1 VRRAWR
7 GVGPEAAVLALAAG
21 LRLAALGRVPT
32 NPYYDAAVRSMGTS
46 WAAFLSGAFEPGRR
60 VAIDKPPVDLWL
72 QVASTRLLGFDGVG
86 LLLPEALGGIAL
98 VAALMWL
105 LRTLLGRGAA
115 LAGGLALAVAPSA
128 VIVARSDTMDA
139 VMAALA
145 VAGAAVVA
153 RAARSGRR
161 GPLVGAGVLLGLA
174 FEVKLAEALLPVCA
188 AAALWWLIGPP
199 ARRPRVV
206 GLGLLGGA
214 FVASALAWLVVVSVV
229 PLHPRPWAL
238 GASDGSPWR
247 AALVYNGTARL
258 FGAGGNA
265 PDEDAALVAPVAP
278 ARHEAARRGGAVAAR
293 GAAARHG
300 AALAREH
307 AAARREAALAR
318 EHAAARREAA
328 LAREHAAARREA
340 ALARRAREHAAAV
353 ARRTAPPG
361 PLRLLSAQA
370 HLGRWIGIEAVAALA
385 ALAVALAL
393 GGARGLGRTAR
404 GGLLALVLWLVA
416 GLALCSAMP
425 SLRPRYLAC
434 VDPAVA
440 ACLGAGV
447 ALAVRARPRP
457 ARLAGAAALCAV
469 LALPLATAVAAVGH
483 GVQVSGRTGAMPA
496 ARVAALSAFLRARTA
511 GAADEVAVSAP
522 SKAGQLIARDAR
534 PVLILSDGQGNQL
547 VSPAQLAGAVAG
559 GRVRYALLGD
569 ACTANSGNERTGCL
583 PVMRWARAHGVDVS
597 RAAGQPHAGALYA
610 LTLRAGAAGACGRTP
625 TSATSP
631 RTAPVAGRFASHRA
645 TRGPG
650 RRGARARRASRR
662 CSAARRSRS
671 PLAPVAV
678 DPPSRGSRRC
688 AATGPAT
695 GPRCRGSRAA
705 SRRRGRP
712 GRPCRGS
719 RAPAAA
725 AGAGMA
731 AASDSRPRP
740 RPRPRGARTARSPRA
755 RSCRR
760 RSTLR

>member
-7 GVGPEAAVLALAAG
+7 GLGPEAAVLALAAV

-46 WAAFLSGAFEPGRR
+46 WAAFLSGAFEPGGR

-72 QVASTRLLGFDGVG
+72 QVASTRLLGFNGVA

-105 LRTLLGRGAA
+105 LRTITDPPARGAA

-153 RAARSGRR
+153 RAARSGRMW
-161 GPLVGAGVLLGLA
+161 PLAGAGVLLGLA

-188 AAALWWLIGPP
+188 AGALWWFAGPR
-199 ARRPRVV
+199 ARRPRAV

-258 FGAGGNA
+258 LGGGGNA
-265 PDEDAALVAPVAP
+265 PNEDAALSAP
-278 ARHEAARRGGAVAAR
+278 AAPTTPTQ
-293 GAAARHG
+293 
-300 AALAREH
+300 
-307 AAARREAALAR
+307 REAAGGR
-318 EHAAARREAA
+318 DAAASRGAPASR
-328 LAREHAAARREA
+328 AAAG
-340 ALARRAREHAAAV
+340 LARRAREHAAAV
-353 ARRTAPPG
+353 ARRPAPAG

-393 GGARGLGRTAR
+393 GGVRGLGRSAR
-404 GGLLALVLWLVA
+404 GGLLALALWLVA

-425 SLRPRYLAC
+425 GLRPRYLAC

-457 ARLAGAAALCAV
+457 ARLTGAVALCAV
-469 LALPLATAVAAVGH
+469 LALPLATAVAAVH
-483 GVQVSGRTGAMPA
+483 RGVQVSGRTGAMPA
-496 ARVAALSAFLRARTA
+496 ARVAALSGYLRVRDA
-511 GAADEVAVSAP
+511 GTADEVAVSAP
-522 SKAGQLIARDAR
+522 SKAGPLIARDGR

-547 VSPAQLAGAVAG
+547 VSPAALASAVDS

-583 PVMRWARAHGVDVS
+583 PVVRWARAHGADVS
-597 RAAGQPHAGALYA
+597 RAAGQPHRGALYA
-610 LTLRAGAAGACGRTP
+610 LSPSGPAGAAAGCGRTA

-631 RTAPVAGRFASHRA
+631 RRARVAARSASRRASRAPA
-645 TRGPG
+645 

-662 CSAARRSRS
+662 CSSARRSRS
-671 PLAPVAV
+671 LRARASAGR
-678 DPPSRGSRRC
+678 PSRGNRRC
-688 AATGPAT
+688 VAIAPASAS
-695 GPRCRGSRAA
+695 RCR
-705 SRRRGRP
+705 
-712 GRPCRGS
+712 
-719 RAPAAA
+719 
-725 AGAGMA
+725 
-731 AASDSRPRP
+731 
-740 RPRPRGARTARSPRA
+740 
-755 RSCRR
+755 
-760 RSTLR
+760 

>member
-1 VRRAWR
+1 ARRPVAPARRVVRRAWR
-7 GVGPEAAVLALAAG
+7 GLGPEAAVLALAAV

-72 QVASTRLLGFDGVG
+72 QVASTRLLGFNGVG

-105 LRTLLGRGAA
+105 LRTLLGRTVS

-153 RAARSGRR
+153 RAARGGSRW
-161 GPLVGAGVLLGLA
+161 PLVGAGVLLGLA
-174 FEVKLAEALLPVCA
+174 FEVKLAEALLPVTA
-188 AAALWWLIGPP
+188 AAALWWFAGPRAP
-199 ARRPRVV
+199 RPRAG

-214 FVASALAWLVVVSVV
+214 FVASALAWLVLVSVV

-238 GASDGSPWR
+238 GSSDGSPWR

-258 FGAGGNA
+258 LGGGANA
-265 PDEDAALVAPVAP
+265 PSAP
-278 ARHEAARRGGAVAAR
+278 ARGA
-293 GAAARHG
+293 GAAGELAASPG
-300 AALAREH
+300 APAPR
-307 AAARREAALAR
+307 AAA
-318 EHAAARREAA
+318 
-328 LAREHAAARREA
+328 A
-340 ALARRAREHAAAV
+340 ALARRAREHTAAV
-353 ARRTAPPG
+353 ARRPAPAG

-393 GGARGLGRTAR
+393 GGARGLGRLER
-404 GGLLALVLWLVA
+404 GGLLALALWLVA

-425 SLRPRYLAC
+425 GLRPRYLAC

-457 ARLAGAAALCAV
+457 ARVAGAAALCAV
-469 LALPLATAVAAVGH
+469 LALPLATAVAAVSG

-496 ARVAALSAFLRARTA
+496 ARVAALSGFLRAHAA
-511 GAADEVAVSAP
+511 GAVDEVAVSAP
-522 SKAGQLIARDAR
+522 SKAGPLIARDGR

-547 VSPAQLAGAVAG
+547 VSPVALARAVAG

-569 ACTANSGNERTGCL
+569 ACTATSGNERTGCL
-583 PVMRWARAHGVDVS
+583 PVVRWARAHGVDVS
-597 RAAGQPHAGALYA
+597 LAAGQPHGGALYA
-610 LTLRAGAAGACGRTP
+610 LKRRAAAAGGCGRTA
-625 TSATSP
+625 TFATSL
-631 RTAPVAGRFASHRA
+631 RRAPAAAGSAGRRAS
-645 TRGPG
+645 RGPG

-662 CSAARRSRS
+662 CTAARRSRS
-671 PLAPVAV
+671 PLAPVAA
-678 DPPSRGSRRC
+678 DPPSPGSRRC
-688 AATGPAT
+688 AATAT
-695 GPRCRGSRAA
+695 TSAPRCQRSRAA
-705 SRRRGRP
+705 SRRTARP
-712 GRPCRGS
+712 GRRCRGS
-719 RAPAAA
+719 RAPAAGGR
-725 AGAGMA
+725 AGTA
-731 AASDSRPRP
+731 AASGSHRRRTPRRP
-740 RPRPRGARTARSPRA
+740 GARRDRTRA
-755 RSCRR
+755 VRSCHR
-760 RSTLR
+760 RSTRP

>member
-1 VRRAWR
+1 MGRAWR
-7 GVGPEAAVLALAAG
+7 GVGRRAGGGLWPEAAVVALAAV

-72 QVASTRLLGFDGVG
+72 QVASTRLLGFNGVA

-105 LRTLLGRGAA
+105 LRTLLGRAAA

-153 RAARSGRR
+153 RAARSGSRW
-161 GPLVGAGVLLGLA
+161 PLVGAGVLLGLA
-174 FEVKLAEALLPVCA
+174 FEVKLAEALLPVGA
-188 AAALWWLIGPP
+188 AAALWWFAGPR
-199 ARRPRVV
+199 APRSRAL

-229 PLHPRPWAL
+229 PLHPLPWAL
-238 GASDGSPWR
+238 GASNGSPWR

-258 FGAGGNA
+258 LGAGGNA
-265 PDEDAALVAPVAP
+265 PSVPAGGTLAGDGLAASPG
-278 ARHEAARRGGAVAAR
+278 ARASGVDT
-293 GAAARHG
+293 
-300 AALAREH
+300 ALT
-307 AAARREAALAR
+307 
-318 EHAAARREAA
+318 
-328 LAREHAAARREA
+328 
-340 ALARRAREHAAAV
+340 RRAREHAAAV
-353 ARRTAPPG
+353 ERRPAPAG

-393 GGARGLGRTAR
+393 GGARGLGRLGR
-404 GGLLALVLWLVA
+404 GGLLALGVWLVA
-416 GLALCSAMP
+416 GLALCSVIAG
-425 SLRPRYLAC
+425 LRPRYLAC

-496 ARVAALSAFLRARTA
+496 ARVAALSGFLQART
-511 GAADEVAVSAP
+511 GGLADEVAVSAP
-522 SKAGQLIARDAR
+522 SKAGPLIAHDGR

-547 VSPAQLAGAVAG
+547 VSPTALAHAVSTD
-559 GRVRYALLGD
+559 RVRYALIGD

-583 PVMRWARAHGVDVS
+583 PVVRWARAHGVDVS
-597 RAAGQPHAGALYA
+597 RAAGQPHRGALYA
-610 LTLRAGAAGACGRTP
+610 LSPSGRVAGAAGCGRTA
-625 TSATSP
+625 TSARSP
-631 RTAPVAGRFASHRA
+631 RRARAVGRSARRRASHA
-645 TRGPG
+645 PA

-662 CSAARRSRS
+662 CSGARRSRS
-671 PLAPVAV
+671 LLVRAPS
-678 DPPSRGSRRC
+678 DPPSLGSRRC
-688 AATGPAT
+688 AATAT
-695 GPRCRGSRAA
+695 ATASRCR
-705 SRRRGRP
+705 
-712 GRPCRGS
+712 
-719 RAPAAA
+719 
-725 AGAGMA
+725 
-731 AASDSRPRP
+731 
-740 RPRPRGARTARSPRA
+740 
-755 RSCRR
+755 
-760 RSTLR
+760 

>member
-7 GVGPEAAVLALAAG
+7 GLGPEAAVLALAAV

-72 QVASTRLLGFDGVG
+72 QVASTRLFGFDGVA

-105 LRTLLGRGAA
+105 LRTLLDRSVA

-153 RAARSGRR
+153 RAARSGSRW
-161 GPLVGAGVLLGLA
+161 PLVGAGVLLGLA
-174 FEVKLAEALLPVCA
+174 FEVKLAEALLPVGA
-188 AAALWWLIGPP
+188 AAALWWFAGPR
-199 ARRPRVV
+199 ALRPRAV

-258 FGAGGNA
+258 VGGAGNA
-265 PDEDAALVAPVAP
+265 PSAAA
-278 ARHEAARRGGAVAAR
+278 GGAVAGRAAAAASR
-293 GAAARHG
+293 GAPPSRA
-300 AALAREH
+300 
-307 AAARREAALAR
+307 
-318 EHAAARREAA
+318 
-328 LAREHAAARREA
+328 A
-340 ALARRAREHAAAV
+340 ALARRAREHAAAL
-353 ARRTAPPG
+353 ARRPAPAG

-393 GGARGLGRTAR
+393 GGARGLGRVGR
-404 GGLLALVLWLVA
+404 GGLLALALWLVA

-425 SLRPRYLAC
+425 GLRPRYLAC

-457 ARLAGAAALCAV
+457 ARLVGAAVLCAV
-469 LALPLATAVAAVGH
+469 LALPLVTAVAAVSRGA
-483 GVQVSGRTGAMPA
+483 QVSGRTGAMPA
-496 ARVAALSAFLRARTA
+496 ARVAALSAFLHAHAA
-511 GAADEVAVSAP
+511 GAVDEVAVSAP
-522 SKAGQLIARDAR
+522 AKAGPLIARDGR

-547 VSPAQLAGAVAG
+547 VSPAALASAVDA
-559 GRVRYALLGD
+559 GRVRYALIGD
-569 ACTANSGNERTGCL
+569 ACTANSGNDRTGCL
-583 PVMRWARAHGVDVS
+583 PVVRWARAHGVDVS
-597 RAAGQPHAGALYA
+597 RAAGQPHRGSLYA
-610 LTLRAGAAGACGRTP
+610 LTPSGPAAGAAGCGRTA
-625 TSATSP
+625 TSARSL
-631 RTAPVAGRFASHRA
+631 RRALAAGRSAGRRAS
-645 TRGPG
+645 RGPA
-650 RRGARARRASRR
+650 RRGARARRASRP
-662 CSAARRSRS
+662 CNGARRSRS
-671 PLAPVAV
+671 LLVRAPA
-678 DPPSRGSRRC
+678 DPPSLGSRRC
-688 AATGPAT
+688 AATGPASAR
-695 GPRCRGSRAA
+695 RCR
-705 SRRRGRP
+705 
-712 GRPCRGS
+712 
-719 RAPAAA
+719 
-725 AGAGMA
+725 
-731 AASDSRPRP
+731 
-740 RPRPRGARTARSPRA
+740 
-755 RSCRR
+755 
-760 RSTLR
+760 

>member
-1 VRRAWR
+1 VDRAWR
-7 GVGPEAAVLALAAG
+7 GLGRGAWLWPEAAVVALAAA

-46 WAAFLSGAFEPGRR
+46 WPAFLSGAFEPGRR

-72 QVASTRLLGFDGVG
+72 QVASTRLFGFNGVA
-86 LLLPEALGGIAL
+86 LLLPAALGGIAL

-105 LRTLLGRGAA
+105 LRTLLGRTAA

-145 VAGAAVVA
+145 MAGAAVVA
-153 RAARSGRR
+153 RTARSGSRW
-161 GPLVGAGVLLGLA
+161 PLVGAGVLLGLA
-174 FEVKLAEALLPVCA
+174 FEVKLAEALLPIGA
-188 AAALWWLIGPP
+188 AAALWWFAGPRALR
-199 ARRPRVV
+199 ARAV

-247 AALVYNGTARL
+247 AALVYNGTDRL
-258 FGAGGNA
+258 LGGGGNA
-265 PDEDAALVAPVAP
+265 PDVASPAA
-278 ARHEAARRGGAVAAR
+278 GGSGDAVAAR
-293 GAAARHG
+293 AAPSARD
-300 AALAREH
+300 AATGRVPTPREV
-307 AAARREAALAR
+307 
-318 EHAAARREAA
+318 
-328 LAREHAAARREA
+328 A

-353 ARRTAPPG
+353 ARRPASAG

-393 GGARGLGRTAR
+393 GGARGLGRLGR
-404 GGLLALVLWLVA
+404 GGLLVLALWLFA
-416 GLALCSAMP
+416 GLALCSAMAG
-425 SLRPRYLAC
+425 LRPRYLAC

-469 LALPLATAVAAVGH
+469 LALPLASAVAAVSD

-496 ARVAALSAFLRARTA
+496 ARIAALSSFLQARTA
-511 GAADEVAVSAP
+511 GAADEVAASAP
-522 SKAGQLIARDAR
+522 SKAGPLIAHDGR
-534 PVLILSDGQGNQL
+534 PVLILSDGQGHQL
-547 VSPAQLAGAVAG
+547 VSPAALARAVAG

-569 ACTANSGNERTGCL
+569 ACTATSGNERTGCL
-583 PVMRWARAHGVDVS
+583 PVVRWARAHGVDVS
-597 RAAGQPHAGALYA
+597 RAAGQPHRGALYA
-610 LTLRAGAAGACGRTP
+610 LSPSGPAAGAAGCGRTA

-631 RTAPVAGRFASHRA
+631 RRARVAARSAGRRA
-645 TRGPG
+645 NHGPG

-662 CSAARRSRS
+662 CSGARRSRS
-671 PLAPVAV
+671 LLLPVAS
-678 DPPSRGSRRC
+678 DRPSLGIRRC
-688 AATGPAT
+688 AARARAT
-695 GPRCRGSRAA
+695 ASRCR
-705 SRRRGRP
+705 
-712 GRPCRGS
+712 
-719 RAPAAA
+719 
-725 AGAGMA
+725 
-731 AASDSRPRP
+731 
-740 RPRPRGARTARSPRA
+740 
-755 RSCRR
+755 
-760 RSTLR
+760 

>member
-1 VRRAWR
+1 MRRAWR
-7 GVGPEAAVLALAAG
+7 GLARRAWSGAGPEAAVLALAAV

-72 QVASTRLLGFDGVG
+72 QVASTRLLGFNGVA

-105 LRTLLGRGAA
+105 LRTLLGRTAA

-128 VIVARSDTMDA
+128 VVVARSDTMDA

-153 RAARSGRR
+153 RAARSGARW
-161 GPLVGAGVLLGLA
+161 PLVGAGVLLGLA
-174 FEVKLAEALLPVCA
+174 FEVKLAEALLPVAA
-188 AAALWWLIGPP
+188 AAALWWFAGPR
-199 ARRPRVV
+199 ARRPRAL

-214 FVASALAWLVVVSVV
+214 FVVSALAWLVVVSVV

-258 FGAGGNA
+258 LGQGGNA
-265 PDEDAALVAPVAP
+265 PSAP
-278 ARHEAARRGGAVAAR
+278 A
-293 GAAARHG
+293 GAAAAGRG
-300 AALAREH
+300 LAVTRWSR
-307 AAARREAALAR
+307 ARQRVD
-318 EHAAARREAA
+318 
-328 LAREHAAARREA
+328 A

-353 ARRTAPPG
+353 ARRPAPAG

-393 GGARGLGRTAR
+393 GGARGLGRLGR
-404 GGLLALVLWLVA
+404 GGLLALGLWLVA

-425 SLRPRYLAC
+425 GLRPRYLAC

-496 ARVAALSAFLRARTA
+496 ARVAALSAFLRAHTA
-511 GAADEVAVSAP
+511 GA
-522 SKAGQLIARDAR
+522 RR
-534 PVLILSDGQGNQL
+534 R
-547 VSPAQLAGAVAG
+547 G
-559 GRVRYALLGD
+559 GRQRAVEGGTAHRPRRAPGADPLRRPGQSARLAL
-569 ACTANSGNERTGCL
+569 
-583 PVMRWARAHGVDVS
+583 
-597 RAAGQPHAGALYA
+597 GA
-610 LTLRAGAAGACGRTP
+610 
-625 TSATSP
+625 
-631 RTAPVAGRFASHRA
+631 
-645 TRGPG
+645 G
-650 RRGARARRASRR
+650 RRGGRRPRALRAARRRVHGEQRQRAHRLPARRAVGAGARGRR
-662 CSAARRSRS
+662 QPRGRPAARRHALRAQPATGGRGGRLRKNCHVRQVAANGAGGGSVRGPPGQPCAWPSRRTCS
-671 PLAPVAV
+671 TRVPALQWRQAISVTPARASA
-678 DPPSRGSRRC
+678 DPPCLGSRRC
-688 AATGPAT
+688 AATAT
-695 GPRCRGSRAA
+695 ATASRAVEV
-705 SRRRGRP
+705 GRLAAV
-712 GRPCRGS
+712 GDDLVGGAVDLEDRQRALGLAGGS
-719 RAPAAA
+719 ER
-725 AGAGMA
+725 
-731 AASDSRPRP
+731 
-740 RPRPRGARTARSPRA
+740 
-755 RSCRR
+755 
-760 RSTLR
+760 

>member
-7 GVGPEAAVLALAAG
+7 GFGPEAAILALAAV
-21 LRLAALGRVPT
+21 LRLAALDRVPT

-72 QVASTRLLGFDGVG
+72 QVASTRVLGFNGVA
-86 LLLPEALGGIAL
+86 LLLPEALGGIAV
-98 VAALMWL
+98 VAAVMWL
-105 LRTLLGRGAA
+105 LRTLLGRGAS
-115 LAGGLALAVAPSA
+115 LAGGLALAVTPSA

-153 RAARSGRR
+153 RAARGGRLW
-161 GPLVGAGVLLGLA
+161 PLAWAGALLGLA

-188 AAALWWLIGPP
+188 AGALWLLAGPR
-199 ARRPRVV
+199 AWRRRAG
-206 GLGLLGGA
+206 GLGLLGGV

-247 AALVYNGTARL
+247 AALVYNGTDRL
-258 FGAGGNA
+258 LGGAGKA
-265 PDEDAALVAPVAP
+265 PTTDAAAAP
-278 ARHEAARRGGAVAAR
+278 AGASASRDAAAVR
-293 GAAARHG
+293 GAAARRD
-300 AALAREH
+300 AAAVRG
-307 AAARREAALAR
+307 AAARRDAAAVR
-318 EHAAARREAA
+318 GAAARRDAA
-328 LAREHAAARREA
+328 AVRGAAARRDAAASREAA
-340 ALARRAREHAAAV
+340 ALARRAREHAAAL
-353 ARRTAPPG
+353 ARRPAAAG

-385 ALAVALAL
+385 ALAAALAL
-393 GGARGLGRTAR
+393 GGARGLGRIAR
-404 GGLLALVLWLVA
+404 GGLLALGLWLVA
-416 GLALCSAMP
+416 GLVLCSAMP
-425 SLRPRYLAC
+425 GLRPRYLAC

-457 ARLAGAAALCAV
+457 ARLAGVAALCAV
-469 LALPLATAVAAVGH
+469 LALPLATTAAAVGQ

-496 ARVAALSAFLRARTA
+496 TRVAALSAYLRAHDA
-511 GAADEVAVSAP
+511 GAIDEVAVSAP
-522 SKAGQLIARDAR
+522 AKAGPLIARDGR

-547 VSPAQLAGAVAG
+547 VSPAALAQAVAG

-569 ACTANSGNERTGCL
+569 ACTADSGNERTGCL
-583 PVMRWARAHGVDVS
+583 PVVAWARRHGIDVS
-597 RAAGQPHAGALYA
+597 RAAGQPHPGALYA
-610 LTLRAGAAGACGRTP
+610 LTPRAVAAGACGRTP

-631 RTAPVAGRFASHRA
+631 RTAPVAGRFAVRRA
-645 TRGPG
+645 SRAPG

-662 CSAARRSRS
+662 CSGARRSRS
-671 PLAPVAV
+671 RPVPVAA
-678 DPPSRGSRRC
+678 DPPSLGSRRC
-688 AATGPAT
+688 AAIAPANA
-695 GPRCRGSRAA
+695 PRCRGSRAA
-705 SRRRGRP
+705 SRRTARP
-712 GRPCRGS
+712 DRPCRGS

-725 AGAGMA
+725 ATAGTA
-731 AASDSRPRP
+731 AASGTRRRPRL
-740 RPRPRGARTARSPRA
+740 RPRGARTARSPAA

-760 RSTLR
+760 RSTPR

>member
-105 LRTLLGRGAA
+105 LRTLLGRDVA

-128 VIVARSDTMDA
+128 VIVGRSDTMDA

-153 RAARSGRR
+153 GAARSGRR
-161 GPLVGAGVLLGLA
+161 WPLVGAGVLLGLA

-188 AAALWWLIGPP
+188 AAALWWLTGPP

-265 PDEDAALVAPVAP
+265 PDEDAALVAPAAP
-278 ARHEAARRGGAVAAR
+278 ARRDASLAR
-293 GAAARHG
+293 G
-300 AALAREH
+300 
-307 AAARREAALAR
+307 
-318 EHAAARREAA
+318 
-328 LAREHAAARREA
+328 EA

-353 ARRTAPPG
+353 ARRPAAPG

-385 ALAVALAL
+385 ALAAALAL
-393 GGARGLGRTAR
+393 GGGRGLGRTAR

-425 SLRPRYLAC
+425 GLRPRYLAC

-457 ARLAGAAALCAV
+457 ARVAGAAALCAV
-469 LALPLATAVAAVGH
+469 LAVPLATAVAAVGH

-522 SKAGQLIARDAR
+522 AKAGQLIARDAR

-625 TSATSP
+625 TSATWP
-631 RTAPVAGRFASHRA
+631 RTAPVAGRFASRRA

-650 RRGARARRASRR
+650 RPGARARRASRP
-662 CSAARRSRS
+662 CSGARRSRS
-671 PLAPVAV
+671 PLAPGAA

-688 AATGPAT
+688 AATAPASA
-695 GPRCRGSRAA
+695 PRCRGSRAA
-705 SRRRGRP
+705 SRRMGRP
-712 GRPCRGS
+712 GRRCRGS
-719 RAPAAA
+719 RAPATA
-725 AGAGMA
+725 AGAGTA

-760 RSTLR
+760 HSTLR